1 MLIPGFLF
9 LFLDFY
15 NNCQKCVPIDLANL
29 SKVIASEAKQSA
41 AKQRPEQGRGIPR
54 LTRDDPL
61 LRIRL
66 LRRLAPRNDRLS
78 ELRFGNR
85 YSLW

>member
-1 MLIPGFLF
+1 LIPGFLF

-29 SKVIASEAKQSA
+29 SKVIASEAKQS
-41 AKQRPEQGRGIPR
+41 
-54 LTRDDPL
+54 
-61 LRIRL
+61 LRVSKRL

-78 ELRFGNR
+78 ERRFDNR